1 MTLCLTV
8 NHLIVNL
15 ILNQSNNLI
24 PNQLN
29 DLIHST

>member
-15 ILNQSNNLI
+15 IPNQSNNLI

-29 DLIHST
+29 DFIHST